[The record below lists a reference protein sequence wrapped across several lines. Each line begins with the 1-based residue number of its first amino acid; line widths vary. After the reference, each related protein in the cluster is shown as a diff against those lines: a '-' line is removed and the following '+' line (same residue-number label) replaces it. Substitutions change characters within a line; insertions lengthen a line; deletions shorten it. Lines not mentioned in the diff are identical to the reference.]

1 MNTIW
6 MNAIRAAAG
15 AGAAAISYLFRVS
28 FSTPDA
34 APVSTPYSGEVGA
47 VTVTDTSSLLS
58 VADGEAIVASG
69 GTTNSP
75 NLVST
80 ASLSRVKGRIVSLKS
95 TNGNAGG
102 LLAGWSSIG
111 GGTLYTHR
119 LNPNSGTA
127 LRVTPGF
134 ATVGTLIN
142 DAVYWFCVILRASGA
157 YYFVRGGNYGY
168 WCLVW
173 VESADTS
180 ANLYPAWSNYLSP
193 GKRMDDFIVPDVLWW
208 PEAQAS
214 DSFTRSNGALGTSND
229 YEGGSAAAWASDLG
243 TGEVI
248 SNAAGFTALS
258 GGVGIATIEGNDTD
272 LILSAA
278 LTRSAGNVGVVIR
291 YTDANN
297 YIRAYHDGTNVK
309 IDKVVAGSTTAVVST
324 AVAYSAGTHLVISMN
339 KTDIRATYNNT
350 QVTAGATVSDAA
362 LQTGTRVGIY
372 STDTGN
378 RVDNFASWAFGT
390 AGEYDLLETY
400 AQITS
405 SKTYLACDG
414 DSLTQGQS
422 ATGNYPYQLVD
433 LLGRATHDYCNY
445 GVSGQTAVQAAADAS
460 YTIDPLSTSF
470 VNPICIAWMGT
481 NDIAGGSSQA
491 ATYNAIVAYCQARQS
506 AGYSVVVITILPRSA
521 FDPTKEAI
529 RVAVNADIVANY
541 ATFADGL
548 VNVAADARLDD
559 FTDTTY
565 FLGDQTH
572 LTTAGY
578 AVVAELV
585 AAVVLGL

>member
-1 MNTIW
+1 MFPMLHGILSSVGEVVT
-6 MNAIRAAAG
+6 
-15 AGAAAISYLFRVS
+15 YLFRVS

-34 APVSTPYSGEVGA
+34 TPLTTPYTGEVGA
-47 VTVTDTSSLLS
+47 VTVVDASSLLS
-58 VADGEAIVASG
+58 VADGEAVVASG

-80 ASLSRVKGRIVSLKS
+80 ASLARAKGRIFCLKS

-102 LLAGWSSIG
+102 LLAGWSSAG
-111 GGTLYTHR
+111 AGTTYTHR
-119 LNPNSGTA
+119 FNPQSGVA

-134 ATVGTLIN
+134 ATIGTLIN

-157 YYFVRGGNYGY
+157 YYFIRGGNYGY

-180 ANLYPAWSNYLSP
+180 ATLYPAWSNFLSP

-208 PEAQAS
+208 PDAQVS
-214 DSFTRSNGALGTSND
+214 DSFTRANGALGTSND
-229 YEGGSAAAWASDLG
+229 HEGGSAGAWTSNLG

-278 LTRSAGNVGVVIR
+278 LTRSAGNVGIVIR
-291 YTDANN
+291 YTDSSN

-309 IDKVVAGSTTAVVST
+309 IDKVVAGSVTAVVST
-324 AVAYSAGTHLVISMN
+324 AVAYSAGAHLVISMN
-339 KTDIRATYNNT
+339 KTDIRATYSNT

-362 LQTGTRVGIY
+362 LQTGTKAGIY

-378 RVDNFASWAFGT
+378 WVDNFASWAFGT
-390 AGEYDLLETY
+390 TGEYNALKAY
-400 AQITS
+400 AQIAS

-422 ATGNYPYQLVD
+422 VATSYPYQLAD
-433 LLGRATHDYCNY
+433 LLGRSAHDYCNY
-445 GVSGQTAVQAAADAS
+445 GVSGQTAVQCAADAS
-460 YTIDPLSTSF
+460 YTIDPLATSF
-470 VNPICIAWMGT
+470 TDAICLAWMGT
-481 NDIAGGSSQA
+481 NDISGGASQA
-491 ATYNAIVAYCQARQS
+491 ATYNAIVAYCQARQA
-506 AGYSVVVITILPRSA
+506 AGYAVVVMTILPRA
-521 FDPTKEAI
+521 GFDAGKEAI
-529 RVAVNADIVANY
+529 RVAVNAAIVTNY

-548 VNVAADARLDD
+548 VNVAADTRLDD

-572 LTTAGY
+572 LTAAGY
-578 AVVAELV
+578 AVVAEL
-585 AAVVLGL
+585 AAVVVGAL